1 MNVSQNVSLS
11 FQGVEEMSM
20 EEKILIKNIEIAQR
34 NLDEEVN
41 GFKKVDRNLL
51 KWITRLTTDEHHNDN
66 RENDTFPK
74 RSRQREHNG

>member
-1 MNVSQNVSLS
+1 MNVSQNVSLT
-11 FQGVEEMSM
+11 FQDVEEMSM

-51 KWITRLTTDEHHNDN
+51 KWMT
-66 RENDTFPK
+66 
-74 RSRQREHNG
+74 